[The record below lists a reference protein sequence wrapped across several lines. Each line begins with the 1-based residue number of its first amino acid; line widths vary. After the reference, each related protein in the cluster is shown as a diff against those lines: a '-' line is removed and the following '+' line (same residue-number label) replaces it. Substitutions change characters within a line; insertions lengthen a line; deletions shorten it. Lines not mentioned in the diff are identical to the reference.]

1 MKKRP
6 LCTFCLAFLLLLVIL
21 DLSGIPLIR
30 GNPLPEQVQKYLEKQ
45 EKILVSGIVTDISL
59 SENGISLILSDA
71 LLHPDLSSPSS
82 MLPSS
87 SCPINNLR
95 VFLSAREAVSI
106 GDTLLVRG
114 HPERIPAPRNPGEFD
129 SRQYY
134 ACEHIYYF
142 LKKAHI
148 EKQLPAP
155 FSLKKELQILR
166 NRFYSALTAAAGED
180 AGVFGAVVLGDK
192 TGLSQEKKLLYQM
205 AGIIHILAV
214 SGLHISI
221 LGMGVFR
228 LLCRT
233 RLGMILSAFVSLM
246 VMLLF
251 CLMTGSSI
259 STLRAVVMFAAACAA
274 RITGRDYDPV
284 TALAAAAALLAAE
297 SPARLYSASFLLS
310 FGAVSGIL
318 LLHPVLTSRLP
329 EAGPSCHGLLSGSVN
344 GLLVSLSG
352 SLSVILMTLPVSLY
366 FYGEISLGGIL
377 LNLIVIP
384 SAGIVLATGAA
395 AALVGAFPFDFCQCC
410 SRILILPGRMVLW
423 VYERLCRWMTELPFC
438 TWTGGRPAVWQI
450 MLYYGILLSFIIY
463 AGRHLCNAEHEKHF
477 PQKAF
482 CRLAAAG
489 LIVPGV
495 LILGY
500 HPVRGLRITCLDV
513 GQGDG
518 IVLQTHEG
526 YAFLIDG
533 GSTSKKQTG
542 TFQLLPFLKS
552 QGIGRLDGILISH
565 TDEDH
570 MNGVIEMLTL
580 KKAGLSSVSVD
591 TLYMPDWKVIP
602 KAWEELATLA
612 GECGTR
618 VIKVSEGA
626 RLTCGEMTLEAK
638 APAEDAAGEDVNE
651 DCMVLLLT
659 YRDFSALFTGDI
671 GEETEQKLLPSLPQ
685 VDFLKV
691 GHHGSRYSS
700 CEAFLETIRPE
711 IGVISC
717 SESNRYGHPSPETV
731 ERLER
736 NGVQLAYTM
745 KSGAVTLDTDG
756 RQISVHGYIN

>member
-1 MKKRP
+1 MKQRP
-6 LCTFCLAFLLLLVIL
+6 LCVFCLAFLLLLLIL

-30 GNPLPEQVQKYLEKQ
+30 GNPLPEQIQRYMEGQ
-45 EKILVSGIVTDISL
+45 EKILVSGIVTDISS
-59 SENGISLILSDA
+59 SENGISMILSDA
-71 LLHPDLSSPSS
+71 LLHPDPSSPSS
-82 MLPSS
+82 KVPSS
-87 SCPINNLR
+87 SYPIYNLR
-95 VFLSAREAVSI
+95 VFLSNRETISI
-106 GDTLLVRG
+106 GDTLLVHG
-114 HPERIPAPRNPGEFD
+114 HPERVPEPRNPGEFD

-142 LKKAHI
+142 LKKAGI
-148 EKQLPAP
+148 EKQLSAP
-155 FSLKKELQILR
+155 FSLKKELHILR

-221 LGMGVFR
+221 LGMGIFR

-233 RLGMILSAFVSLM
+233 RLGMILSALLSL
-246 VMLLF
+246 VIMLLF
-251 CLMTGSSI
+251 CIMTGSSI
-259 STLRAVVMFAAACAA
+259 STLRAVIMFAAACAA
-274 RITGRDYDPV
+274 RITGRDYDPA

-318 LLHPVLTSRLP
+318 LLHPILTCRLP
-329 EAGPSCHGLLSGSVN
+329 EAGSCPGLFSRSVN
-344 GLLVSLSG
+344 WLLISLSG

-366 FYGEISLGGIL
+366 FYGEIALAGIL

-395 AALVGAFPFDFCQCC
+395 AALMGAPPSDFCRNC
-410 SRILILPGRMVLW
+410 SRVLILPGRMILRI
-423 VYERLCRWMTELPFC
+423 YERLCRWMSELPWC

-450 MLYYGILLSFIIY
+450 LLYYGILLSFILY
-463 AGRHLCNAEHEKHF
+463 ADRHFSDNNTGKH
-477 PQKAF
+477 PRKRWF

-489 LIVPGV
+489 LILSGI

-518 IVLQTHEG
+518 IVVQSQEG
-526 YAFLIDG
+526 YAFLVDG
-533 GSTSKKQTG
+533 GSTSKNQTG

-570 MNGVIEMLTL
+570 INGVTEMLTL
-580 KKAGLSSVSVD
+580 RKAGLSPVSVD
-591 TLYMPDWKVIP
+591 TLYMPDWKMLP
-602 KAWEELATLA
+602 DAWKQLAELA
-612 GECGTR
+612 EDCGT
-618 VIKVSEGA
+618 KVVRLSEGS
-626 RLTCGEMTLEAK
+626 RLTCGEMILEAK
-638 APAEDAAGEDVNE
+638 APEKNAAGEDVNE

-671 GEETEQKLLPSLPQ
+671 GEETERKLLPSLAQ

-691 GHHGSRYSS
+691 GHHGSRHSS
-700 CEAFLETIRPE
+700 CEDFLKAIRPE

-717 SESNRYGHPSPETV
+717 SESNRYGHPSPEAV

-736 NGVQLAYTM
+736 NGVFLAYTM
-745 KSGAVTLDTDG
+745 KSGAVTLETDG
-756 RQISVHGYIN
+756 RQVSVHGYIN